1 MISKKLHI
9 LLIEDNPGDVRLI
22 QLMLGKSELK
32 YSLEHAAT
40 LYDGLAKLEEN
51 AFDIALLDMNLPDS
65 NGLESIPEIKRA
77 APRVPIVMLTGLD
90 DEETAVSALQLG
102 VMDYLL
108 KDRIDRTLLVRS
120 LRYAMERK
128 RMLDALSESEEK
140 YKNLVD
146 NALVGVF
153 KTNLEGVILFVNN
166 ALARMLKYESPD
178 QLMSLGALSIYKT
191 ASERANLI
199 DSLKKTGKVNNFEL
213 EGVTK
218 AGETRNLL
226 ISATIYRDIISEV
239 MIDITE
245 RKKMEE
251 TIKHQAYYDILTGL
265 PNRTLFVDHLK
276 LELTRAFR
284 DSHMVAVMY
293 LDLDNFKEIND
304 SLGHAAGDQ
313 LLQAVSRRLKTCLR
327 ESDTIARIGGDEY
340 NILLPSANHE
350 EDIVTITNKIL
361 SAFKRPFVIESHA
374 LHISTSIG
382 ISMYPSDGDNADT
395 LLKNADAAMYS
406 AKKGGKNN
414 YRFYNPAMNRRTFER
429 MKLMNRLRGAV
440 ESEELV
446 VYFQPQVSLATG
458 KTLCAEA
465 LVRWQHPEMGLL
477 NPVQFMPMAEE
488 TGLITRI
495 DEWVMRNACSQAR
508 KWQDAGYAPLCVM
521 VNLSSRHFQQSDFA
535 ETVYAILQ
543 DTGLDPAYLG
553 IEISEH
559 SIIQDIELVIPQFI
573 KLSDAGIS
581 FCIDDFGV
589 GYSSLNFLKKL
600 PVRMLKIDK
609 SFIHGLST
617 DPDYKTITNAV
628 INMAHSL
635 KLRVI
640 AEGVETEDQLS
651 FLQFIHCDEIQGYHF
666 SKPLPSEEFVQ
677 FLRQKC

>member
-40 LYDGLAKLEEN
+40 LYDGLAKLEEDF
-51 AFDIALLDMNLPDS
+51 FDIALLDMNLPDS

-77 APRVPIVMLTGLD
+77 APRMPVVMLTGLD

-108 KDRIDRTLLVRS
+108 KDRIDRTLLIRS

-153 KTNLEGVILFVNN
+153 KTNLEGDILFVNK
-166 ALARMLKYESPD
+166 ALSRMLEYESPD
-178 QLMSLGALSIYKT
+178 QLISLGALSIYKT
-191 ASERANLI
+191 ASERDNLI

-213 EGVTK
+213 EAVTK
-218 AGETRNLL
+218 AGKTRHLL
-226 ISATIYRDIISEV
+226 LSATIYRDVISGV

-245 RKKMEE
+245 RKVMEE
-251 TIKHQAYYDILTGL
+251 TIKHQAYHDILTGL
-265 PNRTLFVDHLK
+265 PNRTLFIDHLR
-276 LELTRAFR
+276 LALTQASR

-313 LLQAVSRRLKTCLR
+313 VLQAVSRRLKACLR

-340 NILLPSANHE
+340 SVLLPFANHE
-350 EDIVTITNKIL
+350 EDIVIITNKII
-361 SAFKRPFVIESHA
+361 SAFQKPFVIDNHA

-382 ISMYPSDGDNADT
+382 ISTYPSDSSNTDT
-395 LLKNADAAMYS
+395 LLRNADAAMYS

-414 YRFYNPAMNRRTFER
+414 YRFYNPAMNSRTFER

-446 VYFQPQVSLATG
+446 VYFQPQVNMATG
-458 KTLCAEA
+458 QTLCAEV
-465 LVRWQHPEMGLL
+465 LVRWQNPEMGLL
-477 NPVQFMPMAEE
+477 QPIQFIPMAEE
-488 TGLITRI
+488 TGLIIRI
-495 DEWVMRNACSQAR
+495 DEWVMRAACAQAR
-508 KWQDAGYAPLCVM
+508 KWQDAGYAPVCVM
-521 VNLSSRHFQQSDFA
+521 VNCSSRHFQQSDFA
-535 ETVYAILQ
+535 GTVYGILQ
-543 DTGLDPAYLG
+543 DTGLDPVYLG
-553 IEISEH
+553 IEISERT
-559 SIIQDIELVIPQFI
+559 IIQDIELIIPQLV
-573 KLSDAGIS
+573 KLSEAGVR
-581 FCIDDFGV
+581 FCIDDFGT

-600 PVRMLKIDK
+600 PVQMLKIDK
-609 SFIHGLST
+609 SFISGLST

-635 KLRVI
+635 KLKVI

-677 FLRQKC
+677 FLKPKC